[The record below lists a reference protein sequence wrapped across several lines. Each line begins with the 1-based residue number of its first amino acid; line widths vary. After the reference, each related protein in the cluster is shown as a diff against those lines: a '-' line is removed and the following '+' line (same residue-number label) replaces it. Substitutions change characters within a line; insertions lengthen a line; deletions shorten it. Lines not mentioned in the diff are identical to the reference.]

1 VTRRRKAAGDG
12 SIYKRSDGRWCAT
25 VTLGHEDGKRL
36 RRSFYGR
43 SQAEVREALQ
53 QARQDVRQGVAVKR
67 DNRQTVAAYLSEWL
81 ETVRPTIRATTF
93 VSYEGHVRLHIV
105 PILGRTPLAKVTPA
119 DVRRLIAHRLE
130 AGASP
135 RSAQYTHVV
144 LSRALRQAEREG
156 VIGRNVAALVSPPR
170 VQQHEISPL
179 DPDQARTLL
188 ETARGD
194 RLEALYAVATALG
207 LRQGEALALRWSD
220 VDLDARTLR
229 VSATLQ
235 RVPVMLR
242 GADDGGRGTRYR
254 LEPPKTA
261 RSRRTIHLPG
271 VVVTALREHR
281 LRQLEE
287 RLAAGG
293 AWQEWDLV
301 FATTIGTPMDA
312 RNVSRAFADLL
323 QRAGLPRIRFH
334 DLRHSAATLM
344 LAQGVDARTIMATLG
359 HSTIGITMN
368 TYAHVLPAM
377 QRDAADRMD
386 AMLGG
391 AR

>member
-1 VTRRRKAAGDG
+1 VVRRKAAGDG
-12 SIYKRSDGRWCAT
+12 SIFKRSDGRWAASL
-25 VTLGHEDGKRL
+25 TLGYDAG
-36 RRSFYGR
+36 RRIRKTLYGP
-43 SQAEVREALQ
+43 SQAAVRELLQ
-53 QARQDVRQGVAVKR
+53 QARQDLRQGIAPSPGR
-67 DNRQTVAAYLSEWL
+67 LTIGDYLAGWL
-81 ETVRPTIRATTF
+81 DSVQPTIRATTF
-93 VSYEGHVRLHIV
+93 ISYEGHVRLHIV
-105 PILGRTPLAKVTPA
+105 PVIGRILLAKLTPA
-119 DVRRLIAHRLE
+119 DVRRLIAHRLDT
-130 AGASP
+130 GASP

-144 LSRALRQAEREG
+144 LSRALRLAEREG
-156 VIGRNVAALVSPPR
+156 MIGRNVAALVSGPR
-170 VQQHEISPL
+170 VRRAEIRPL
-179 DPDQARTLL
+179 DPAQARTLL

-194 RLEALYAVATALG
+194 RLEALYTVATALG
-207 LRQGEALALRWSD
+207 LRQGEALALRWQD

-229 VSATLQ
+229 VTATLQ
-235 RVPVMLR
+235 RVPPMLR
-242 GADDGGRGTRYR
+242 GPDDGGRGTRYR

-281 LRQLEE
+281 VRQLEE
-287 RLAAGG
+287 RVGAGA
-293 AWQEWDLV
+293 AWQGWDLV
-301 FATTIGTPMDA
+301 FATTIGTPLDA
-312 RNVSRAFADLL
+312 RNVSRAFVDLL

-344 LAQGVDARTIMATLG
+344 LAQGVDARTIMETLG
-359 HSTIGITMN
+359 HSQIGTTMN